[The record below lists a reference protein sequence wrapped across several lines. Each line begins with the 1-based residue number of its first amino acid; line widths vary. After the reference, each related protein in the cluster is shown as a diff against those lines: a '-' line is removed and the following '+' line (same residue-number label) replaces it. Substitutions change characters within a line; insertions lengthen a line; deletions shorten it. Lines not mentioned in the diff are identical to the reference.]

1 MELHNLKP
9 AEGSVKKRKRA
20 VGRGEGSKKGGTST
34 RGHKGAKSRA
44 GHKAKMHFEGGQTPL
59 ARRLPKRGMGKG
71 KFNHLINN
79 DPFSQIV
86 NIEQISSLD
95 ADIVDLDV
103 LLKNNLIKNLKFPV
117 KVLGDGDI
125 KRNITVKANM
135 FSQSAIKKI
144 EDAGGEV
151 IIL

>member
-1 MELHNLKP
+1 MSLGNLTP
-9 AEGSVKKRKRA
+9 AKGSIKNSKRI
-20 VGRGEGSKKGGTST
+20 GRGNASGQGRTAGK
-34 RGHKGAKSRA
+34 GHKGAKSRA

-79 DPFSQIV
+79 DPFSQVV

-95 ADIVDLDV
+95 AEVVDLDV

-125 KRNITVKANM
+125 KKNITVKANM

>member
-1 MELHNLKP
+1 MSLGNLTP
-9 AEGSVKKRKRA
+9 AKGSIRNSKRI
-20 VGRGEGSKKGGTST
+20 GRGNASGQGRTAGK
-34 RGHKGAKSRA
+34 GHKGAKSRA

-71 KFNHLINN
+71 KFNHLKNN

-86 NIEQISSLD
+86 NIEQISNLD
-95 ADIVDLDV
+95 VEVVDLDV
-103 LLKNNLIKNLKFPV
+103 LLESNLIKNLKFPI

-125 KRNITVKANM
+125 KKNITVKANM

-144 EDAGGEV
+144 EGAGGEV
-151 IIL
+151 III

>member
-1 MELHNLKP
+1 
-9 AEGSVKKRKRA
+9 
-20 VGRGEGSKKGGTST
+20 
-34 RGHKGAKSRA
+34 
-44 GHKAKMHFEGGQTPL
+44 
-59 ARRLPKRGMGKG
+59 MGKG

-95 ADIVDLDV
+95 SDIVDLDV

-117 KVLGDGDI
+117 KVLGDGDV

>member
-1 MELHNLKP
+1 MSLGNLTPTK
-9 AEGSVKKRKRA
+9 GSTKNSKRI
-20 VGRGEGSKKGGTST
+20 GRGNASGQGRTAGK
-34 RGHKGAKSRA
+34 GHKGAKSRS

-86 NIEQISSLD
+86 NINKISNLD
-95 ADIVDLDV
+95 ADVIDLDI

-117 KVLGDGDI
+117 KVLGDG
-125 KRNITVKANM
+125 NINKSVTVKANM